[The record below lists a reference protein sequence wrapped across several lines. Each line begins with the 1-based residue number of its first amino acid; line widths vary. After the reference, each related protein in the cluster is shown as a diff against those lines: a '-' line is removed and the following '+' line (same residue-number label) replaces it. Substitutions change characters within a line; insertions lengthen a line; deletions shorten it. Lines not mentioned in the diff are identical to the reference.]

1 MRKLPRTALYLVYVL
16 MGVWKNMR
24 VLLGPTLKKG
34 VSCCISQP
42 HPWLTQRD
50 MVDNCSGPLICSC
63 R

>member
-34 VSCCISQP
+34 VSCCISQLYP
-42 HPWLTQRD
+42 
-50 MVDNCSGPLICSC
+50 
-63 R
+63 